1 MISSWTFFWW
11 LGGAASRSP
20 HHQPSGPAGLGS
32 ACCVLVII
40 FFRLKWVLISTEQ
53 LRDGGPLMGKQDPA
67 PRLFFSPWPPILSL
81 PWLTAAWICPLEP
94 REDHGAEWRLFPAIK
109 EMKDTKALWPRTPLF
124 FSTNGGPLTW
134 VICPHLLAFWVFRVN
149 LSPGFVV
156 VDT

>member
-109 EMKDTKALWPRTPLF
+109 EMKDTKALWPGPH
-124 FSTNGGPLTW
+124 FSSLRMVVLWLGWFVLT
-134 VICPHLLAFWVFRVN
+134 CLHFGFLELTCHLVL
-149 LSPGFVV
+149 L
-156 VDT
+156 